1 MDAADQLFS
10 WARQHGGVSALAPC
24 VSRLGGLGCC
34 AMEAASSGAELMRC
48 PLRNVLRASM
58 ALSDPL
64 IGGPLTTL
72 RDELGDAVL
81 DTRVLLCVLLL
92 HCRRQGPSSFFCA
105 YVRSLPGDEL
115 VESLPCCW
123 SDAELEA
130 RLSGTPLLDEAQRD
144 RQQLEETH
152 EVVLRHGLCAR
163 WPEIFPCAA
172 YSLAALQWANAMFWS
187 RAISVPVGSLATSLK
202 AGVSEQCLVPLLD
215 LCNHRPGSVADL
227 AVLRTPPA
235 SGAAAGASVASEACW
250 VLRAGRAV
258 ERGEE
263 VLINYGAKGNGELLR
278 AHGFV
283 LEDNAADVFRLELTP
298 LLPADA
304 SARRARTDACAALL
318 GLSDASHCFL
328 HRGGLPRQL
337 LQTARLLCASD
348 EDLASA
354 QAEAQ
359 AEAQAAAAPFDWSA
373 CDWSAD
379 DPFANTAAADKG
391 EVVGQAALDALLAL
405 LREKL
410 AALDAARSSSPPPEQ
425 GDGGACER
433 AAAIYR
439 GGMRRLLQEAIE
451 AVETHAEEEGWTSG
465 LRRAASETDGTSKRL
480 RTS

>member
-1 MDAADQLFS
+1 MSAAAAELFS
-10 WARQHGGVSALAPC
+10 WATGEGATLGVEPCHSA
-24 VSRLGGLGCC
+24 LGGLGCR
-34 AMEAASSGAELMRC
+34 ATESASSGAELMRC
-48 PLRNVLRASM
+48 PLRLVLRASM
-58 ALSDPL
+58 ALSDPT

-72 RDELGDAVL
+72 RGELGEAVL
-81 DTRVLLCVLLL
+81 DTRFLLCVLLL
-92 HCRRQGPSSFFCA
+92 HCRRQGPSSFFSA
-105 YVRSLPGDEL
+105 YVQCLPGDEL
-115 VESLPCCW
+115 VKSLPCCW

-130 RLSGTPLLDEAQRD
+130 RLSGTPLLGEARRG

-163 WPEIFPCAA
+163 WPKVFPCAS
-172 YSLAALQWANAMFWS
+172 YTLAALRWADAMFWS

-227 AVLRTPPA
+227 AVLRAPA
-235 SGAAAGASVASEACW
+235 SGAAAGAASVPGAVSDTCW
-250 VLRAGRAV
+250 VLRAGCAV

-283 LEDNAADVFRLELTP
+283 LDDNAADVYSLDLAP

-318 GLSDASHCFL
+318 GLCDASHCFL

-348 EDLASA
+348 DDLLKA

-359 AEAQAAAAPFDWSA
+359 AEETPFDWSA

-379 DPFANTAAADKG
+379 DPFANTAAADTG

-405 LREKL
+405 LREGL
-410 AALDAARSSSPPPEQ
+410 AALDAACSSPPPPTQ
-425 GDGGACER
+425 GGAGACER
-433 AAAIYR
+433 AATYR
-439 GGMRRLLQEAIE
+439 AGMRRLLQEAIE
-451 AVETHAEEEGWTSG
+451 AVEARAEEEGRG
-465 LRRAASETDGTSKRL
+465 GELRQGYETDGARKRP